1 MSENTVWMIKRLYV
15 IIDSYHIYI
24 SIKPISVCDHV
35 ALVSVA
41 GVKKQLYL
49 YQVASDDWIHIFSWS
64 SHMNSPS
71 VLSSCQSLADLPL
84 KSI

>member
-1 MSENTVWMIKRLYV
+1 MIKRLYV

-41 GVKKQLYL
+41 EVKKQLYL
-49 YQVASDDWIHIFSWS
+49 YQVASDD
-64 SHMNSPS
+64 
-71 VLSSCQSLADLPL
+71 
-84 KSI
+84 